1 MEKNAEFIRKKEFHI
16 VFKGYKPEEVDKF
29 LDILSMEFDRMI
41 KKNRELQESLDK
53 LKFENTVEDTDIK
66 KIIQDAL
73 ISAHKVAEDIKAQA
87 KKEADAII
95 DQRKNE
101 EEKTME
107 NLKKQKFQ
115 VEESILILQSKYE
128 EIKTRIRKLT
138 EEVNQFIEAV
148 DISADIQKGDSFEMA
163 KDDNN
168 LITENEVESPDVDTG
183 SVKEP
188 ENIIQ
193 EHDESAGEELEQG
206 LDKKQGEQ
214 FSDFS
219 SFDKYNINTEKE
231 GSYYFEKIGKQ
242 EILQDKNT
250 EQVFQKQ
257 EEDKIDEDSIEA
269 QQDTPEDTSGNEPQI
284 EKDENSFNG
293 DNPKRERKKIDIA
306 NPDIIENFFRAS
318 DD

>member
-73 ISAHKVAEDIKAQA
+73 ISAHKVAEDIKTQA
-87 KKEADAII
+87 KQEADAII

-101 EEKTME
+101 EEKTLE

-128 EIKTRIRKLT
+128 EIKTRMKKLT

-148 DISADIQKGDSFEMA
+148 DVSADLQKGDSFELA

-168 LITENEVESPDVDTG
+168 LLSENEEELADEDAG
-183 SVKEP
+183 SGKEP

-193 EHDESAGEELEQG
+193 EPGESAKEELEQDR
-206 LDKKQGEQ
+206 DKKQGEQ

-242 EILQDKNT
+242 EIKDKNN
-250 EQVFQKQ
+250 EQVIQKH
-257 EEDKIDEDSIEA
+257 EEEKIVENSIEAEPDTSKDAAESEPQTEKDEDSF
-269 QQDTPEDTSGNEPQI
+269 NE
-284 EKDENSFNG
+284 

>member
-16 VFKGYKPEEVDKF
+16 VFKGYKPGEVDKF

-73 ISAHKVAEDIKAQA
+73 ISAHKVAEDIKTQA

-95 DQRKNE
+95 DQRKDE
-101 EEKTME
+101 EEKTLE
-107 NLKKQKFQ
+107 NFTKQKFQ

-128 EIKTRIRKLT
+128 EIKTRMKKLT

-148 DISADIQKGDSFEMA
+148 DISADLQKGDSFELA

-168 LITENEVESPDVDTG
+168 ILAENEEEPPDAAPV
-183 SVKEP
+183 SWKEP

-193 EHDESAGEELEQG
+193 EPGESAGEESEKSQ
-206 LDKKQGEQ
+206 DKKQDGQ

-219 SFDKYNINTEKE
+219 GFDKYNINTEKE

-242 EILQDKNT
+242 EIQEKEP
-250 EQVFQKQ
+250 EQAFQKQ
-257 EEDKIDEDSIEA
+257 EEEKIDEKSSEA
-269 QQDTPEDTSGNEPQI
+269 EQEISKHTAGSEPQAD
-284 EKDENSFNG
+284 KDEYSLNE

>member
-73 ISAHKVAEDIKAQA
+73 ISAHKVAEDIKTQA
-87 KKEADAII
+87 KQEADAII

-101 EEKTME
+101 EEKTLE

-128 EIKTRIRKLT
+128 EIKTRMKKLT

-148 DISADIQKGDSFEMA
+148 DVSADLQKGDSFELA

-168 LITENEVESPDVDTG
+168 LLSENEEELADEDAG
-183 SVKEP
+183 SGKEP

-193 EHDESAGEELEQG
+193 EPGESAKEELEQDR
-206 LDKKQGEQ
+206 DKKQGEQ

-231 GSYYFEKIGKQ
+231 GSYYF
-242 EILQDKNT
+242 
-250 EQVFQKQ
+250 
-257 EEDKIDEDSIEA
+257 
-269 QQDTPEDTSGNEPQI
+269 
-284 EKDENSFNG
+284 
-293 DNPKRERKKIDIA
+293 
-306 NPDIIENFFRAS
+306 
-318 DD
+318 

>member
-73 ISAHKVAEDIKAQA
+73 ISAHKVAEDIKTQA
-87 KKEADAII
+87 KQEADAII

-101 EEKTME
+101 EEKTLE

-128 EIKTRIRKLT
+128 EIKTRMKKLT

-148 DISADIQKGDSFEMA
+148 DVSADLQKGDSFELA

-168 LITENEVESPDVDTG
+168 LLSENEEELADEDAG
-183 SVKEP
+183 SGKEP
-188 ENIIQ
+188 ENIIR
-193 EHDESAGEELEQG
+193 EPGESAKEELEQDR
-206 LDKKQGEQ
+206 DKKQDEQ

-242 EILQDKNT
+242 EIKDKNP
-250 EQVFQKQ
+250 EQVIQKQ
-257 EEDKIDEDSIEA
+257 EEEKIVENSIEA
-269 QQDTPEDTSGNEPQI
+269 EPDTFKDAAESEPQT
-284 EKDENSFNG
+284 EKDEYSFNE

>member
-29 LDILSMEFDRMI
+29 LDILSMEFDMMI

-73 ISAHKVAEDIKAQA
+73 ISAHKVAEDIKTQA
-87 KKEADAII
+87 KQEADAII

-101 EEKTME
+101 EEKTLE

-128 EIKTRIRKLT
+128 EIKTRMKKLT

-148 DISADIQKGDSFEMA
+148 DVSADLQKGDSFELA

-168 LITENEVESPDVDTG
+168 LLSENEEELADEDAG
-183 SVKEP
+183 SGKEP

-193 EHDESAGEELEQG
+193 EPGESAKEELEQDR
-206 LDKKQGEQ
+206 DKKQGEQ

-242 EILQDKNT
+242 EIKDKNT
-250 EQVFQKQ
+250 EQVIQKQ
-257 EEDKIDEDSIEA
+257 EEEKIVENSIEAEPDTSKDAAESEPQTEKDEDSF
-269 QQDTPEDTSGNEPQI
+269 NE
-284 EKDENSFNG
+284 